1 MKIFFIIIVSLLVGF
16 SLGFRMKKR
25 KMKKRIQEL
34 ELQITLYKVTQQK
47 DFYRE
52 REKIKETM
60 QEEL

>member
-1 MKIFFIIIVSLLVGF
+1 MKIFFIIIVTLLVGF